1 MCGVYVSAMNL
12 AQHMQVALFHGPN
25 LMQCLHASASTAAN
39 NATAHH
45 SKRRCKAGCNIFACC
60 HTRCHAASHSVD
72 ALLVGCATQEGAV
85 AAPAPGTQPPATHA
99 PPLATPGPI
108 AIVPFVTASAPHAQ
122 RPPPVPL
129 PAAPQ
134 PAPTTYASLHWP
146 PGSLV
151 ASTPTAVP
159 PMPND
164 HTPAAHTA
172 SDRLSI
178 NTACCLGSPTSGSLT
193 QASTCGPLQG
203 YLFTPQS
210 EAEVPGSGGGSG
222 ASLAASLAI
231 GTGPRLQTPAL
242 SDQDCGSRAGA
253 GAGRPRDWDSHGS
266 GGVAGTELSLEQ
278 SAFLAASLASWRT
291 QDSRE
296 LPVLS
301 GSVASSVDGGTGRS
315 YYAQQRSLDLNA
327 GEGMAAAAR
336 STTLT
341 LANHSALGG
350 EGDYVGSGSAGD
362 GNSGDLAGKGHKHL
376 RSAATACVSA
386 SQSLARSASHHKP
399 GRRAGVWQ
407 SMALPRQSAP
417 LPVPPARE
425 EHEPLRAG
433 TCASA
438 TAMLLGRHSVAADA
452 TAAPSHA
459 ATGAG
464 SVAAS
469 YELPQLS
476 WQPSPSPLQSVGAW
490 QYPPLQQQ
498 QQQQRG
504 SIADSMLSVG
514 PPVAAWVIASPVDSA
529 LSSPAALQAGL
540 QVMQRSSDI
549 AGGASWRS
557 SASSSLASSC
567 AVAVAADPA
576 CGEEAVAAG
585 VATERLSFA
594 GSWQQEQGQP
604 MQLHLQQQQ
613 EHEGQVSDSDDGPA
627 GRALLPLPPSAGAV
641 LSPAPSAAAGIA
653 CSFDGGPLAPRCISS
668 PAVSDAL
675 TASPD
680 LAARGSAGSA
690 RSKGPDATKQGRP
703 VVGSGQWEQCEGLCG
718 ASGARMSVQS
728 EMELAAASAQS
739 AVIDAIR
746 NIARILGRSDAP
758 AASVDVSA
766 DTGGAER
773 RLADFLAEAEGSL
786 GLGKGPAASFDVGTD
801 EGGAAGVEAE
811 SCGGEGAQGARSEGP
826 TQGWSSH
833 TVPSL
838 VASVSMS
845 SVGQG
850 QGAKAYEE
858 PSSCVS
864 ALGPS
869 LSLDLYAAHQLAV
882 ELRGAVTGGGA
893 RASSCPGD
901 GSVPTHPLPSQV
913 TTGGG
918 AADTS
923 TLPLGSSTAVDAD
936 GKQTPSNLALAEM
949 RVRTSQT
956 RRRSSQADELRLQ
969 GGGLSALATLSD
981 GSACA
986 SPGRSVASDNVFI
999 DSFLKD
1005 VSPRRPTPPSASQGP
1020 AQATGARMLQ
1030 HGGECDGGT
1039 DESVRGLVSSSPCAV
1054 SQLQPPELPGQ
1065 GERQEAVPQGRAA
1078 QVVLKAG
1085 HTSWSACSDVLAALR
1100 AAAEAERANGGSQR
1114 MLQTASV
1121 STHDRSRHSDP
1132 SQPAASAESAQ
1143 AAAAAADTDGVL
1155 DAGDEEEDVDPQAS
1169 AAAAAPGAQKPV
1181 TPPPPCRRLM
1191 AAATAVSLSQLP
1203 SCAKPPATRHAR
1215 RATHDAVVD
1224 PTGGRHAPSGSSSPM
1239 AHRVSAG
1246 GAQQAAGG
1254 VERAAGDAEQAPG
1267 LVGGTEQVGSRR
1279 GSAGGAEQQ
1288 RYAAQASMDDEDG
1301 SWSMEF
1307 MTASVADSLRSH
1319 GKPHDSLDLGALA
1332 TPARGVTASLS
1343 LAQGLRP
1350 VAAEQ
1355 QHTDWEAAAGCAGE
1369 GAGDGAKGS
1378 EGAAG
1383 GGVPGSQGGQQ
1394 GVSDQALACYGAQSR
1409 SHSHLQLVP
1418 EGEQLE
1424 CLDEELLYSPVPLI
1438 TPLRMLNQRP
1448 GAAMIGPL
1456 QRGILRQEAARLGI
1470 KPGEEQKPWGE

>member
-1 MCGVYVSAMNL
+1 MHVVL
-12 AQHMQVALFHGPN
+12 LHGLS
-25 LMQCLHASASTAAN
+25 LMQCLYSSVNSAMV
-39 NATAHH
+39 HH
-45 SKRRCKAGCNIFACC
+45 SKQRAKLVVTCFLAV
-60 HTRCHAASHSVD
+60 TRCHAHAVSHSVD
-72 ALLVGCATQEGAV
+72 ALLVGCAAQEGAV
-85 AAPAPGTQPPATHA
+85 AAPAPATQPPATHA
-99 PPLATPGPI
+99 PPLVTPAPI
-108 AIVPFVTASAPHAQ
+108 AIAPFVTASAPHAQ

-129 PAAPQ
+129 PAAPE

-146 PGSLV
+146 PGPLV
-151 ASTPTAVP
+151 ASTPAAVP
-159 PMPND
+159 PIPND

-193 QASTCGPLQG
+193 QASACGPLRG
-203 YLFTPQS
+203 FLFTPQS
-210 EAEVPGSGGGSG
+210 EAEVPGGSDGSGGRGTL
-222 ASLAASLAI
+222 LAASLAI
-231 GTGPRLQTPAL
+231 GTGPRWQTPAL

-296 LPVLS
+296 LPALS
-301 GSVASSVDGGTGRS
+301 GSVASSVDAGAGRS
-315 YYAQQRSLDLNA
+315 YYVQQRSLDLSA
-327 GEGMAAAAR
+327 GKGMAAAAR

-341 LANHSALGG
+341 LAIHGALGG
-350 EGDYVGSGSAGD
+350 EGGYVGGGSAGD
-362 GNSGDLAGKGHKHL
+362 GDSGDLAGKGHEHL

-386 SQSLARSASHHKP
+386 SQSLARSASHHQP

-417 LPVPPARE
+417 LPVQPARE
-425 EHEPLRAG
+425 EREPLRAG

-452 TAAPSHA
+452 TAAPNHA

-490 QYPPLQQQ
+490 QYPPVQ

-529 LSSPAALQAGL
+529 PSSPGAQQAGL
-540 QVMQRSSDI
+540 QVMQRSVDS

-557 SASSSLASSC
+557 SAGSSLASSC
-567 AVAVAADPA
+567 AVDVAADPA
-576 CGEEAVAAG
+576 CDEEAVAAG
-585 VATERLSFA
+585 VATERFSVA
-594 GSWQQEQGQP
+594 GSWQQMQGQP

-613 EHEGQVSDSDDGPA
+613 EHEAQASDSEDGPA
-627 GRALLPLPPSAGAV
+627 GRALLPLPPSAGTA
-641 LSPAPSAAAGIA
+641 LSPAASAAAGVA
-653 CSFDGGPLAPRCISS
+653 CSLDGVPLPPRCISS

-690 RSKGPDATKQGRP
+690 RSKGPDATEQGRP
-703 VVGSGQWEQCEGLCG
+703 VEGGGQWEQREGLCG
-718 ASGARMSVQS
+718 AAGARMSVQS

-786 GLGKGPAASFDVGTD
+786 GLGKGPAPSVDVGTD
-801 EGGAAGVEAE
+801 AGAAAGVEAD
-811 SCGGEGAQGARSEGP
+811 SRGGEGAQGARSEGP

-833 TVPSL
+833 AVPSL

-850 QGAKAYEE
+850 LGAKAYEE
-858 PSSCVS
+858 QSACIS

-869 LSLDLYAAHQLAV
+869 MSLDSYAARQLAG
-882 ELRGAVTGGGA
+882 ELRGVVRGA
-893 RASSCPGD
+893 RAGASSCAGD
-901 GSVPTHPLPSQV
+901 GGVLIYPMPSQV

-918 AADTS
+918 AADTN
-923 TLPLGSSTAVDAD
+923 TLPLGSSTAADAD
-936 GKQTPSNLALAEM
+936 GKQTPSNLPTTEM

-956 RRRSSQADELRLQ
+956 RRRSSRAAELGLQ

-986 SPGRSVASDNVFI
+986 SPAQSVASDSVFM
-999 DSFLKD
+999 DSFLRD
-1005 VSPRRPTPPSASQGP
+1005 VSPRQPTPPSASQGP
-1020 AQATGARMLQ
+1020 ATGARMLQ
-1030 HGGECDGGT
+1030 RGGERDGGN
-1039 DESVRGLVSSSPCAV
+1039 DENVRGLVSSSPCVV
-1054 SQLQPPELPGQ
+1054 SQLQPPVLPGQ
-1065 GERQEAVPQGRAA
+1065 GDGQAAVPQGRAA
-1078 QVVLKAG
+1078 QAVLEAG

-1121 STHDRSRHSDP
+1121 SAHDSNRHSDP
-1132 SQPAASAESAQ
+1132 SQPVASAEIGQ
-1143 AAAAAADTDGVL
+1143 VAAATADTESVL
-1155 DAGDEEEDVDPQAS
+1155 EAGDDEEEDAPPVS
-1169 AAAAAPGAQKPV
+1169 AAAAQGAQKPV

-1191 AAATAVSLSQLP
+1191 AAATAASLSQLP
-1203 SCAKPPATRHAR
+1203 SSAKPPAPRHAR

-1224 PTGGRHAPSGSSSPM
+1224 PNGGRHAPSGSSSPM
-1239 AHRVSAG
+1239 ARRVSLG
-1246 GAQQAAGG
+1246 DAQQVAGG

-1267 LVGGTEQVGSRR
+1267 PVGGTEQAGLRR

-1288 RYAAQASMDDEDG
+1288 RYAAQASVDDEDG
-1301 SWSMEF
+1301 SWGMES

-1319 GKPHDSLDLGALA
+1319 GEPHDSVDLGALA

-1350 VAAEQ
+1350 AAAEQ
-1355 QHTDWEAAAGCAGE
+1355 QCGDGEAPAGCAGK
-1369 GAGDGAKGS
+1369 GARDGAKEV

-1383 GGVPGSQGGQQ
+1383 GAPGSQVGQR
-1394 GVSDQALACYGAQSR
+1394 GVSDQVLACYGAQCR

-1448 GAAMIGPL
+1448 GAAVIGPL

-1470 KPGEEQKPWGE
+1470 KPGEARKP